1 MNLLRIEN
9 DYSYLMTEDSSLREK
24 LWSSLRFKTR
34 DYFHSPLY
42 RQKLW
47 DGYIDFLSKKTGR
60 FLTGLLPEVR
70 FALEYLKEEY
80 KEADNRQITPFL
92 FEKVD
97 SQFLNQWLQPG
108 QKPITLDAGQIDLIN
123 QALTYK
129 RGIVKAPTGCHRKGQ
144 GILMF
149 NGTVKKVEK
158 VKVGDILVGMDSTPR
173 TVLSLHR
180 GTDEMFEVRPI
191 KGQSFVVNGDHILT
205 LVRTPNNHHRYPSE
219 VGGKLIDV
227 TVREWQVWSKWKKHI
242 HKLFRVGVNFKHIHN
257 LPIEPYFLGL
267 LLGDGMIK
275 HTPNVTTMDKPIV
288 MEVFRQ
294 ARIWKLKVRKRHSP
308 NQGRSSSYYLVG
320 RQGVYNPIAT
330 ELKKLELWGRKSH
343 NKIIPF
349 IYKTASTVDRL
360 NLLAGII
367 DTDGSLSNNCYDI
380 TLKSKQL
387 INDIVFVARSLGL
400 ACTISKR
407 RIKSPFANDALAKI
421 YHRCHISGNVDVI
434 PCRLKHKQVS
444 SRLQKKNASRTGFTI
459 HKIADKEL
467 YYGFSL
473 NGDGRYLL
481 DDFTVTHNSGKTYIL
496 LALIKSLP
504 PGTPILFLANRKMVL
519 DRNYDEMKE
528 WGVENLGYLDGN
540 IHEPNLI
547 TFALVQSIHRIAPVL
562 PKFRALFVDE
572 VHMMMGDQCID
583 TYKKLK
589 GCGVRICMS
598 ATPFKYQLKKRNSK
612 ETIEGDKVHKYSVKG
627 YFGAEFKTESTATG
641 DLRVE
646 HLQTQGRL
654 SPSKCTYHYIDHPQI
669 PYDIYIDAVT
679 NGIAQNWEFHQIVAR
694 LSQSLTGRT
703 LILVERLSHGDALN
717 KLIPGSL
724 WVQGKDNKK
733 TRTNVVKQL
742 QEAKGNVI
750 AIATVGIFNAAVNV
764 FVHNLINAAGGKAEH
779 EIIQRIGR
787 GLRTAED
794 KDILNYH
801 DFIFRINQYLERHS
815 HKRIRI
821 LQEEGHEVIIKDTI
835 DF

>member
-9 DYSYLMTEDSSLREK
+9 DYSYLMTDDSGLRDK

-47 DGYIDFLSKKTGR
+47 DGYIDFLSRKTGR

-70 FALEYLKEEY
+70 LALEYLRADY
-80 KEADNRQITPFL
+80 KVADNRQITPFL

-97 SQFLNQWLQPG
+97 SQFLNQFLQPG

-123 QALTYK
+123 QGLTYK
-129 RGIVKAPTGCHRKGQ
+129 RGIVKAPTG
-144 GILMF
+144 
-149 NGTVKKVEK
+149 
-158 VKVGDILVGMDSTPR
+158 
-173 TVLSLHR
+173 
-180 GTDEMFEVRPI
+180 
-191 KGQSFVVNGDHILT
+191 
-205 LVRTPNNHHRYPSE
+205 
-219 VGGKLIDV
+219 
-227 TVREWQVWSKWKKHI
+227 
-242 HKLFRVGVNFKHIHN
+242 
-257 LPIEPYFLGL
+257 
-267 LLGDGMIK
+267 
-275 HTPNVTTMDKPIV
+275 
-288 MEVFRQ
+288 
-294 ARIWKLKVRKRHSP
+294 A
-308 NQGRSSSYYLVG
+308 
-320 RQGVYNPIAT
+320 
-330 ELKKLELWGRKSH
+330 
-343 NKIIPF
+343 
-349 IYKTASTVDRL
+349 
-360 NLLAGII
+360 
-367 DTDGSLSNNCYDI
+367 
-380 TLKSKQL
+380 
-387 INDIVFVARSLGL
+387 
-400 ACTISKR
+400 
-407 RIKSPFANDALAKI
+407 
-421 YHRCHISGNVDVI
+421 
-434 PCRLKHKQVS
+434 
-444 SRLQKKNASRTGFTI
+444 
-459 HKIADKEL
+459 
-467 YYGFSL
+467 
-473 NGDGRYLL
+473 
-481 DDFTVTHNSGKTYIL
+481 GKTYIL

-547 TFALVQSIHRIAPVL
+547 TFALVQSIHRLAPVL

-589 GCGVRICMS
+589 ACGVRICMS

-612 ETIEGDKVHKYSVKG
+612 EAIEGDKVHKYSVKG
-627 YFGAEFKTESTATG
+627 YFGAEFKTDSTETG

-646 HLQTQGRL
+646 YLQGQGRL
-654 SPSKCTYHYIDHPQI
+654 SPSKCTYHYIDYPQI
-669 PYDIYIDAVT
+669 PFDIYIDAVT
-679 NGIAQNWEFHQIVAR
+679 NGIAKNWEFHQIVTR

-703 LILVERLSHGDALN
+703 LILVERLSHGDALH

-733 TRTNVVKQL
+733 TRTHVVQQL

-779 EIIQRIGR
+779 DIIQRIGR
-787 GLRTAED
+787 GLRTADD
-794 KDILNYH
+794 KDILNFY
-801 DFIFRINQYLERHS
+801 DFIFRINTYLEDHS
-815 HKRIRI
+815 RKRIRI
-821 LQEEGHEVIIKDTI
+821 LREEGHEVIIKDNI